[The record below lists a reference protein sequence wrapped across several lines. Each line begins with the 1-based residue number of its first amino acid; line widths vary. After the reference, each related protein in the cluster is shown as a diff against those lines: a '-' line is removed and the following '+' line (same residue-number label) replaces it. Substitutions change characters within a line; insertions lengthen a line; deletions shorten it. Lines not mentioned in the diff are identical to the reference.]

1 MYGPSYSWSVGKYLN
16 VLGTGTGGVAP
27 DGSYTVQVC
36 QTGTSICDSSDNYFK
51 IVSGTT
57 TNNSPVINSIPAIPV
72 NVRVGQSVS
81 FSWGA
86 TDADGDNLSWGVS
99 WGDGTGV
106 AGACQSPN
114 PQNKQG
120 WTFNEYPTLS
130 SPGTYTVTATVND
143 CRGGS
148 NEHNFVVSVN

>member
-1 MYGPSYSWSVGKYLN
+1 MQTIKWQDNTPIPTCPLGAYCSPTPNLYDIKLLPYYPPCEAGSPCPLYSIAPYTIVKNAFGFSYSWPVGKILDIY
-16 VLGTGTGGVAP
+16 GTSGVAP

-99 WGDGTGV
+99 W
-106 AGACQSPN
+106 
-114 PQNKQG
+114 
-120 WTFNEYPTLS
+120 
-130 SPGTYTVTATVND
+130 
-143 CRGGS
+143 
-148 NEHNFVVSVN
+148 